1 MYIYLR
7 CNRVLSGYKN
17 KHGKGYPYINHK
29 QPFPMQVLKIISL
42 VFLLCYSPCF
52 AVDQGHY
59 EAAWELM
66 TLAHETNVSVFLDTI
81 VARITEKDSTLK
93 EHRGEIYSI
102 IRKYLR
108 SDEYK
113 ELRINAIMHFF
124 RESEIRELIIL
135 LRNPSFH
142 NRTGEQVAIVK
153 KYEKIFSGLEKE
165 FIEHIKKKLRR
176 KY

>member
-1 MYIYLR
+1 MYIYLKW
-7 CNRVLSGYKN
+7 NYALSIYEYLFTDFKQQLPMHVIKN
-17 KHGKGYPYINHK
+17 
-29 QPFPMQVLKIISL
+29 ISL
-42 VFLLCYSPCF
+42 VLLLFYSYGF

-66 TLAHETNVSVFLDTI
+66 NLAHETNVSVFIDTI
-81 VARITEKDSTLK
+81 INKITEKDSTLK
-93 EHRGEIYSI
+93 EHRDEILSI
-102 IRKYLR
+102 IQKYFR
-108 SDEYK
+108 SQEYK

-124 RESEIRELIIL
+124 RESDIRELITL
-135 LRNPSFH
+135 LRDPSFH
-142 NRTGEQVAIVK
+142 NRTSKQVGILK

>member
-1 MYIYLR
+1 MTTSIINYKRPSPLHVF
-7 CNRVLSGYKN
+7 NSFGLVLL
-17 KHGKGYPYINHK
+17 I
-29 QPFPMQVLKIISL
+29 
-42 VFLLCYSPCF
+42 CYSFSF
-52 AVDQGHY
+52 AVEQGHY

-66 TLAHETNVSVFLDTI
+66 HLAQETNVSIFLDTI
-81 VARITEKDSTLK
+81 INKITEKDSTLK
-93 EHRGEIYSI
+93 EHRDEIYSI
-102 IRKYLR
+102 IQKYLR
-108 SDEYK
+108 SQEYK

-124 RESEIRELIIL
+124 RESEIRELITL

-142 NRTGEQVAIVK
+142 NRTSEQVAILK